1 MAQLLK
7 KSMNLLCLKHNVNVN
22 VRLVSLLKLAY
33 SKEKRGQN
41 FDKITK
47 PLQYTKVTAINAS
60 QKVKHFCKPIIFNN
74 DLINACFV
82 NEN

>member
-1 MAQLLK
+1 M
-7 KSMNLLCLKHNVNVN
+7 N

-33 SKEKRGQN
+33 SKENRGQN
-41 FDKITK
+41 IYKITK
-47 PLQYTKVTAINAS
+47 PLQYTKATAKNVS
-60 QKVKHFCKPIIFNN
+60 PKVKYFCILITFNN